1 MKDFTNYKKYVI
13 YYNKYKDVI
22 YVNINKIDTYL
33 KENLSK
39 KRYEHSLL
47 VAKEAKSLAKIYH
60 VDEEKAY
67 LEGLIKRAAFMRC
80 NLEDMEKD
88 LNEKG
93 FTEMFTQSAQAPP
106 YERERPM
113 ARMYNS
119 LNKNYQTLMKQ
130 LSDFVDRTEKAPED
144 DGFDEFLRNGK

>member
-1 MKDFTNYKKYVI
+1 MTEIKEVVPKSSRIRKEITRL
-13 YYNKYKDVI
+13 
-22 YVNINKIDTYL
+22 NKIF
-33 KENLSK
+33 
-39 KRYEHSLL
+39 
-47 VAKEAKSLAKIYH
+47 VIKS
-60 VDEEKAY
+60 DEEKAY

-144 DGFDEFLRNGK
+144 DGFDDFLRNGK

>member
-1 MKDFTNYKKYVI
+1 MTETKEAAPKSSRIRKEINRL
-13 YYNKYKDVI
+13 
-22 YVNINKIDTYL
+22 NKIF
-33 KENLSK
+33 
-39 KRYEHSLL
+39 
-47 VAKEAKSLAKIYH
+47 VIKS
-60 VDEEKAY
+60 DEEKAY

-130 LSDFVDRTEKAPED
+130 LSDFVDRTEKPPED
-144 DGFDEFLRNGK
+144 DGFDDFLRNGK

>member
-1 MKDFTNYKKYVI
+1 MTETKEAMPKSSRIRKEITRL
-13 YYNKYKDVI
+13 
-22 YVNINKIDTYL
+22 NKIF
-33 KENLSK
+33 
-39 KRYEHSLL
+39 
-47 VAKEAKSLAKIYH
+47 VIKS
-60 VDEEKAY
+60 DEEKAY

-130 LSDFVDRTEKAPED
+130 LSDFVDRTEKPPED
-144 DGFDEFLRNGK
+144 DGFDDFLRNGK

>member
-1 MKDFTNYKKYVI
+1 MAETKEGVPKSSRIRKEITRL
-13 YYNKYKDVI
+13 
-22 YVNINKIDTYL
+22 NKIF
-33 KENLSK
+33 
-39 KRYEHSLL
+39 
-47 VAKEAKSLAKIYH
+47 VIKS
-60 VDEEKAY
+60 DEEKAY

-130 LSDFVDRTEKAPED
+130 LSDFVDRTEKPPED
-144 DGFDEFLRNGK
+144 DGFDDFLRSGK

>member
-1 MKDFTNYKKYVI
+1 MAETKEGVPKSSRIRKEITRL
-13 YYNKYKDVI
+13 
-22 YVNINKIDTYL
+22 NKIF
-33 KENLSK
+33 
-39 KRYEHSLL
+39 
-47 VAKEAKSLAKIYH
+47 VIKS
-60 VDEEKAY
+60 DEEKAY

-130 LSDFVDRTEKAPED
+130 LSDFVDRTEKPPED
-144 DGFDEFLRNGK
+144 DGFDDFLRNGK

>member
-1 MKDFTNYKKYVI
+1 MTETKEVMPKSSRIRKEITRL
-13 YYNKYKDVI
+13 
-22 YVNINKIDTYL
+22 NKIF
-33 KENLSK
+33 
-39 KRYEHSLL
+39 
-47 VAKEAKSLAKIYH
+47 VIKS
-60 VDEEKAY
+60 DEEKAY

-130 LSDFVDRTEKAPED
+130 LSDFVDRTEKPPED
-144 DGFDEFLRNGK
+144 DGFDDFLRSGK

>member
-1 MKDFTNYKKYVI
+1 MAEIKEGVPKSSRIRKEITRL
-13 YYNKYKDVI
+13 
-22 YVNINKIDTYL
+22 NKIF
-33 KENLSK
+33 
-39 KRYEHSLL
+39 
-47 VAKEAKSLAKIYH
+47 VIKS
-60 VDEEKAY
+60 DEEKAY

-130 LSDFVDRTEKAPED
+130 LSDFVDRTEKPPED
-144 DGFDEFLRNGK
+144 DGFDDFLRNGK

>member
-1 MKDFTNYKKYVI
+1 MAEKRANKKPGKVEAI
-13 YYNKYKDVI
+13 PKASRIRKEI
-22 YVNINKIDTYL
+22 TRLNKIF
-33 KENLSK
+33 
-39 KRYEHSLL
+39 
-47 VAKEAKSLAKIYH
+47 VIKS
-60 VDEEKAY
+60 DEEKAY

-144 DGFDEFLRNGK
+144 DGFDDFLRKGK

>member
-1 MKDFTNYKKYVI
+1 MAEIKEGVPKSSRIRKEITRL
-13 YYNKYKDVI
+13 
-22 YVNINKIDTYL
+22 NKIF
-33 KENLSK
+33 
-39 KRYEHSLL
+39 
-47 VAKEAKSLAKIYH
+47 VIKS
-60 VDEEKAY
+60 DEEKAY

-130 LSDFVDRTEKAPED
+130 LSDFVDRTEKPPED
-144 DGFDEFLRNGK
+144 DGFDDFLRSGK

>member
-1 MKDFTNYKKYVI
+1 MTETKEVVPKSSRIRKEITRL
-13 YYNKYKDVI
+13 
-22 YVNINKIDTYL
+22 NKIF
-33 KENLSK
+33 
-39 KRYEHSLL
+39 
-47 VAKEAKSLAKIYH
+47 VIKS
-60 VDEEKAY
+60 DEEKAY

-130 LSDFVDRTEKAPED
+130 LSDFVDRTEKPPED
-144 DGFDEFLRNGK
+144 DGFDDFLRNGK

>member
-1 MKDFTNYKKYVI
+1 MEIKEATPKSSRIRKEI
-13 YYNKYKDVI
+13 TRL
-22 YVNINKIDTYL
+22 NKIF
-33 KENLSK
+33 
-39 KRYEHSLL
+39 
-47 VAKEAKSLAKIYH
+47 VIKS
-60 VDEEKAY
+60 DEEKAY

-144 DGFDEFLRNGK
+144 DGFDDFLRNGK

>member
-1 MKDFTNYKKYVI
+1 MTETKEVVPKSSRIRKEITRL
-13 YYNKYKDVI
+13 
-22 YVNINKIDTYL
+22 NKIF
-33 KENLSK
+33 
-39 KRYEHSLL
+39 
-47 VAKEAKSLAKIYH
+47 VIKS
-60 VDEEKAY
+60 DEEKAY

-130 LSDFVDRTEKAPED
+130 LSDFVDRTEKPPED
-144 DGFDEFLRNGK
+144 DGFDDFLRSGK

>member
-1 MKDFTNYKKYVI
+1 MAETKEGVPKSARIRKEITRL
-13 YYNKYKDVI
+13 
-22 YVNINKIDTYL
+22 NKIF
-33 KENLSK
+33 
-39 KRYEHSLL
+39 
-47 VAKEAKSLAKIYH
+47 VIKS
-60 VDEEKAY
+60 DEEKAY

-130 LSDFVDRTEKAPED
+130 LSDFVDRTEKPPED
-144 DGFDEFLRNGK
+144 DGFDDFLRNGK

>member
-1 MKDFTNYKKYVI
+1 MTETKEAAPKSSRIRKEINRL
-13 YYNKYKDVI
+13 
-22 YVNINKIDTYL
+22 NKIF
-33 KENLSK
+33 
-39 KRYEHSLL
+39 
-47 VAKEAKSLAKIYH
+47 VIKS
-60 VDEEKAY
+60 DEEKAY
-67 LEGLIKRAAFMRC
+67 LESLIKRAAFMRC

-130 LSDFVDRTEKAPED
+130 LSDFVDRTEKPPED
-144 DGFDEFLRNGK
+144 DGFDDFLRNGK